1 MKKEAIKFTRLSAIS
16 ILLILGTIVG
26 FAQNLT
32 VKGTVKDTSGEPV
45 LGATV
50 VVEGKSGM
58 GTATDINGQ
67 YTISNLSPN
76 ATLSFSYVGMKT
88 QKVAVNGR
96 TVIDITMESN
106 DELLNEVVVVGYG
119 TQKKANL
126 TGTVNTVKAEDLVGK
141 ASTSLATAM
150 QGLVPGVTIISRPGD
165 VGSDMGNINVRGRGN
180 LGASSPLFI
189 VDGIPVSEGEFQRI
203 NPHDIESMSILKDA
217 CCLFYLRLTCGIRC
231 ILDHNKER

>member
-150 QGLVPGVTIISRPGD
+150 QG
-165 VGSDMGNINVRGRGN
+165 
-180 LGASSPLFI
+180 
-189 VDGIPVSEGEFQRI
+189 
-203 NPHDIESMSILKDA
+203 
-217 CCLFYLRLTCGIRC
+217 
-231 ILDHNKER
+231 